1 MRSRKNRYTVA
12 YRRRREGRTDYRLRL
27 RLLKSR
33 KPRLVVRRTA
43 SGVILQL
50 VEYAPDGDMVR
61 ITVES
66 RLLKKHGWPHATKN
80 LPAAFLTGY
89 WLGRL
94 ARAKGFSEAILDL
107 GLQYPHPKGRLYAAL
122 AGALKA
128 GMLIPHSPEVLPDE
142 ERLMGGHLEGDVR
155 ARIEEMMKKIDMLVP
170 LTE

>member
-12 YRRRREGRTDYRLRL
+12 YRRRREGRTDYKLRL

-50 VEYAPDGDMVR
+50 VEYAPDGDLVR

-66 RLLKKHGWPHATKN
+66 RMLKKHGWPHATKN
-80 LPAAFLTGY
+80 LPAAFLAGY

-94 ARAKGFSEAILDL
+94 ARARGLNEAILDL

-122 AGALKA
+122 AGALRA
-128 GMLIPHSPEVLPDE
+128 GMLIPHSPDVLPDE
-142 ERLMGGHLEGDVR
+142 ERLMGGHLEGNVKTSV
-155 ARIEEMMKKIDMLVP
+155 EEMLVKLDKLVP
-170 LTE
+170 LAE